1 VSAVDQQYANCSQ
14 LCTLGIVQVYKAQ
27 RHGTT
32 EVAVKFVPCLVDD
45 PQKLHQA
52 VYIFC
57 SIDIFAV

>member
-1 VSAVDQQYANCSQ
+1 MP
-14 LCTLGIVQVYKAQ
+14 LCRAQVYKAQ

-52 VYIFC
+52 IYTLCQIEL
-57 SIDIFAV
+57 IY